1 MTTPGPLRASSPAV
15 PGSTPATRGPL
26 STRAALTRPALTTLA
41 VVSLL
46 GAAGCAGADTSA
58 MQTADTQ
65 TPAAPSSGTTGGSDA
80 AGAAAPAGQSYT
92 DGTYTQT
99 GSYQSPAG
107 PEDVGVTITLEADV
121 VSGVEVEPMPDNP
134 TTREYQGRFAGGV
147 ADAVVGKKLDE
158 LSVDKVAGS
167 SLTSGGFND
176 AVGKIKSEAQ
186 L

>member
-1 MTTPGPLRASSPAV
+1 MTVPGPLRAPSP
-15 PGSTPATRGPL
+15 STPRGVLFARPL
-26 STRAALTRPALTTLA
+26 LTGLA
-41 VVSLL
+41 VASLL
-46 GAAGCAGADTSA
+46 GAAGCAGADTA
-58 MQTADTQ
+58 GTATTPDAQ
-65 TPAAPSSGTTGGSDA
+65 TPAAPAPGASSDPAAAGTDA
-80 AGAAAPAGQSYT
+80 AGGGAAASDQVYG
-92 DGTYTQT
+92 DGTYTET

-107 PEDVGVTITLEADV
+107 PEEVGVTLTLEADV

-134 TTREYQGRFAGGV
+134 TTTEYQGRFASGI

-176 AVGKIKSEAQ
+176 AVDKIKSQAQ